1 VPDPQKVPEA
11 VLERVKAVKPEE
23 LMGADFWKAMVR
35 ARNLGLSR
43 ARGWKALSSALE
55 PYAVSR

>member
-1 VPDPQKVPEA
+1 MMLCSET
-11 VLERVKAVKPEE
+11 
-23 LMGADFWKAMVR
+23 LMGADFWRPLVR
-35 ARNLGLSR
+35 ARNRGLSR